1 MPGATCLG
9 GGHLP
14 TPEWTLGAGKF
25 PHQTPLDPFGWSKLT
40 QHQRG
45 KIFKNVSQNF
55 WMSFTELKVVFWPQ
69 TSGYKVDLWISSK
82 NSIFGDAIPVRLEPL
97 KNPAPGYKIHCQSE
111 KSGPEWPE
119 ESQIMQTCPGQAIQP
134 ISEQKNW
141 KNQTFSFSEKRPFLG
156 PLGERLAENDQ
167 KSPRKAP
174 KIPGMTLIYLK
185 TLKIIDFWA
194 KIIG

>member
-1 MPGATCLG
+1 MG

-14 TPEWTLGAGKF
+14 TPDWTLGAGKF

-97 KNPAPGYKIHCQSE
+97 KNPASGYKIHCRSE
-111 KSGPEWPE
+111 NVGPEWPQE
-119 ESQIMQTCPGQAIQP
+119 TQLMQTCPGQAIQP
-134 ISEQKNW
+134 ISEQKIEKIKLFRFL
-141 KNQTFSFSEKRPFLG
+141 KNDHFAPFFG
-156 PLGERLAENDQ
+156 
-167 KSPRKAP
+167 
-174 KIPGMTLIYLK
+174 
-185 TLKIIDFWA
+185 
-194 KIIG
+194 